1 MSRSAYSG
9 SNFERPAF
17 QRLFRELEQGTIN
30 CVLVKDLSRFGRN
43 YIEVGRYLERIF
55 PVMRVRLI
63 AVTDNYD
70 SQSAWKT
77 SDSIMVPMRN
87 LLNDAYCRD
96 ISVKIKSQLAVK
108 RKRGDFVGS
117 FATYGYQKD
126 PSNHTK
132 LIVDELAAETV
143 QDIFR
148 WKISGMNNQNIADR
162 LNAKKVPSPAARKL
176 QSGAKLSLHFRKSD
190 EPPWSAKA
198 VDRILHN
205 EVYIGKLVQGKTR
218 RLDYRSKK
226 KMNVPIRDWVIVDNT
241 HEAII
246 SAEQFELV
254 QRILETE
261 TRRPNDAETVALF
274 AGFLYCGDCGSRL
287 VRRSASYKGKRYI
300 YYQCSS
306 SKQNKGSC
314 TSHNLRDEKLYNIV
328 RNALQ
333 MQIQIVMEE
342 AEFVESIRQAQQEP
356 YRVRR
361 IERQIR
367 QLTAEK
373 AHTQGIKEKLYGD
386 YAEEILTR
394 EDFLNYNELY
404 SKRIEE
410 YDRKITELEAE
421 RQNLQTTPN
430 AYPFLDVYCKYRK
443 LEEITRPMV
452 VELIEKI
459 EVYEGNRVEITFREI
474 YTPVPFG
481 YKRNQQNHLILDE
494 EVSDVVVRIFLWKK
508 SGMKEREIAKKLS
521 AQGIQTPFTRRCQ
534 LGYLKNTLR
543 VKDPAW
549 QTVFVTKVLEN
560 PIYTGTMVYNRIA
573 YDETYRKIGENPR
586 ESWRMV
592 PDNHPAIISWEL
604 FDEVSALRED
614 EQAVKEERK
623 KWCRQRRKNNPNI
636 FKGRIFCKK
645 CGEKLVCHWQ
655 SDGTLYFYC
664 ASCHVSISEKDL
676 WNGIN
681 KELHQRM
688 EEHRDLQKLVRKS
701 SGKSKLQSKEI
712 TTKRKIEQVMGNVV
726 RLESQ
731 KRSGYE
737 QYVLGKLSKEKFL
750 ELKQGLEN
758 EITTLKQTKAEKEKE
773 LAVVQEELQRK
784 KQIAGSTEVLLTAD
798 NLQQYVKKIE
808 VDRGKITYTE
818 FLL

>member
-1 MSRSAYSG
+1 MLYPDIYSQKKLQQNTTRYRTALYLRLSREDGDKTESDSIANQRTLLEAYAIDHPELCIVDEFVDDGYSG
-9 SNFERPAF
+9 SNFDRPEFERLLKALQDRKVNCIVVKDF
-17 QRLFRELEQGTIN
+17 SRLGRNFVETGQYLEQVFPLFGVRFIAIN
-30 CVLVKDLSRFGRN
+30 
-43 YIEVGRYLERIF
+43 
-55 PVMRVRLI
+55 
-63 AVTDNYD
+63 DNYD
-70 SQSAWKT
+70 SLNSQNR
-77 SDSIMVPMRN
+77 DGMLVP
-87 LLNDAYCRD
+87 
-96 ISVKIKSQLAVK
+96 IKSMINEMYSKDL
-108 RKRGDFVGS
+108 S
-117 FATYGYQKD
+117 QK
-126 PSNHTK
+126 
-132 LIVDELAAETV
+132 I
-143 QDIFR
+143 
-148 WKISGMNNQNIADR
+148 
-162 LNAKKVPSPAARKL
+162 
-176 QSGAKLSLHFRKSD
+176 QSCF
-190 EPPWSAKA
+190 
-198 VDRILHN
+198 
-205 EVYIGKLVQGKTR
+205 
-218 RLDYRSKK
+218 RSK
-226 KMNVPIRDWVIVDNT
+226 
-241 HEAII
+241 EA
-246 SAEQFELV
+246 
-254 QRILETE
+254 R
-261 TRRPNDAETVALF
+261 
-274 AGFLYCGDCGSRL
+274 G
-287 VRRSASYKGKRYI
+287 
-300 YYQCSS
+300 
-306 SKQNKGSC
+306 
-314 TSHNLRDEKLYNIV
+314 
-328 RNALQ
+328 
-333 MQIQIVMEE
+333 
-342 AEFVESIRQAQQEP
+342 
-356 YRVRR
+356 
-361 IERQIR
+361 
-367 QLTAEK
+367 
-373 AHTQGIKEKLYGD
+373 
-386 YAEEILTR
+386 
-394 EDFLNYNELY
+394 
-404 SKRIEE
+404 
-410 YDRKITELEAE
+410 
-421 RQNLQTTPN
+421 
-430 AYPFLDVYCKYRK
+430 
-443 LEEITRPMV
+443 
-452 VELIEKI
+452 
-459 EVYEGNRVEITFREI
+459 EI

-573 YDETYRKIGENPR
+573 YDETNRKIGQNPR
-586 ESWRMV
+586 ENWRMV
-592 PDNHPAIISWEL
+592 PDSHPAIISWEL
-604 FDEVSALRED
+604 FDEVSALREA

-636 FKGRIFCKK
+636 FKSRIFCKK

>member
-1 MSRSAYSG
+1 MARVSKKVSAAQREAENAPHRIWKTAIYARLSDFDDVLRDTESLEVQISYIKEYINHRDDLMLLDVFADKRCTG
-9 SNFERPAF
+9 TNFDRPEFERLLKALQERKVNCIVVKDF
-17 QRLFRELEQGTIN
+17 SRLGRNFVETGQYLEQVFPLFGVRFIAIN
-30 CVLVKDLSRFGRN
+30 
-43 YIEVGRYLERIF
+43 
-55 PVMRVRLI
+55 
-63 AVTDNYD
+63 DNYD
-70 SQSAWKT
+70 SLNSQSR
-77 SDSIMVPMRN
+77 DGMLVP
-87 LLNDAYCRD
+87 
-96 ISVKIKSQLAVK
+96 IKSMINEMYSKDL
-108 RKRGDFVGS
+108 S
-117 FATYGYQKD
+117 QK
-126 PSNHTK
+126 
-132 LIVDELAAETV
+132 I
-143 QDIFR
+143 
-148 WKISGMNNQNIADR
+148 
-162 LNAKKVPSPAARKL
+162 
-176 QSGAKLSLHFRKSD
+176 QSCF
-190 EPPWSAKA
+190 
-198 VDRILHN
+198 
-205 EVYIGKLVQGKTR
+205 
-218 RLDYRSKK
+218 RSK
-226 KMNVPIRDWVIVDNT
+226 
-241 HEAII
+241 EA
-246 SAEQFELV
+246 
-254 QRILETE
+254 R
-261 TRRPNDAETVALF
+261 
-274 AGFLYCGDCGSRL
+274 G
-287 VRRSASYKGKRYI
+287 
-300 YYQCSS
+300 
-306 SKQNKGSC
+306 
-314 TSHNLRDEKLYNIV
+314 
-328 RNALQ
+328 
-333 MQIQIVMEE
+333 
-342 AEFVESIRQAQQEP
+342 
-356 YRVRR
+356 
-361 IERQIR
+361 
-367 QLTAEK
+367 
-373 AHTQGIKEKLYGD
+373 
-386 YAEEILTR
+386 
-394 EDFLNYNELY
+394 
-404 SKRIEE
+404 
-410 YDRKITELEAE
+410 
-421 RQNLQTTPN
+421 
-430 AYPFLDVYCKYRK
+430 
-443 LEEITRPMV
+443 
-452 VELIEKI
+452 
-459 EVYEGNRVEITFREI
+459 EI

-543 VKDPAW
+543 VKDPVW

-573 YDETYRKIGENPR
+573 YDEMYRKIGENPR

-604 FDEVSALRED
+604 FDEVSALREA

-645 CGEKLVCHWQ
+645 CGEKLACHWQ

-712 TTKRKIEQVMGNVV
+712 TTKRKIEQASGNIV

-773 LAVVQEELQRK
+773 LAVVQEELQRE

-808 VDRGKITYTE
+808 VDRGKSLIQNFYCDE
-818 FLL
+818 KGEQSNDRNERENLRSPDRDGIYFDWRLLPASLESATDSSGWPLGDAAQGVPETAKTSLLSEPAAEWKAGRCFGRRGRTGSRAI